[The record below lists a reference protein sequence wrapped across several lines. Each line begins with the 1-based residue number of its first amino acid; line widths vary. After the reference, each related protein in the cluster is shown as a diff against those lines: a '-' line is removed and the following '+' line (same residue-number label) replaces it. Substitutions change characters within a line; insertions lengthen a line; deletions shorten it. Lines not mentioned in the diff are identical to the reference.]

1 LGDSVDRAVGAILEV
16 QVGDYLEKGEPW
28 MVLYHRDEVDRGTI
42 EEMLGSITLSDE
54 EVEVGSRIEEMFD

>member
-1 LGDSVDRAVGAILEV
+1 V